1 MFWRKRKQSDFT
13 AEIEAHLEL
22 ETERLKEQGLS
33 EEEARRAARH
43 AFGNITQAQ
52 ERFYE
57 SGRWLWWD
65 HLVQDLRFGLR
76 MLAKNPGFTAVAVLT
91 LALGIGANTAI
102 FSVVNAVLIRP
113 LPYRDPGRLVYISEF
128 WPRETPF
135 RTVPNPDFAN
145 WSDHDRLFDGLAAY
159 GGAAEVNLTSLGAPE
174 RILGAKVTWDF
185 FPLLGVQPSLGRSF
199 LREEDQPGG
208 RQVVLL
214 SHELWQRRFGS
225 NPSVVGSSVNLDGA
239 PHTIV
244 GVIPAGLRF
253 PDDEFKAELFLPMV
267 LARVANWSSRAPE
280 NFRFLRPLARL
291 KPGVTV
297 ANVKAELSGLVQQT
311 AGQEPPQFIRMRA
324 GMEVRVT
331 PLRERLAAPARPI
344 LLVLLCSVGLLLI
357 MSCVN
362 VASLQLA
369 RGAARQKELAVRAAL
384 GAPRL
389 RIAAQL
395 LTESLVLAM
404 AAAPIALLVG
414 FTGLRV
420 LQALGPTQIP
430 HLESVRLDH
439 TVLLF
444 TLIVATLTGILF
456 GLSPAILSSKVNLD
470 EALKHSTS
478 RSTPGHPQHRIRSIL
493 VTTEIA
499 LAVVL
504 LIGAGLLARTFIY
517 LITVNPGFDP
527 HHLLTLRISV
537 SGNEYSKP
545 EQQAAFFEQLLDR
558 MRALPA
564 IQSADAGSGLPLLG
578 WGSLRGTDVEGQ
590 PEAPPGL
597 RPDVPCDAVG
607 PGYFR
612 TLRIPLLA
620 GRVFSEQDR
629 QGAPQVAIVNQA
641 FARQF
646 FPDQNVLGKHI
657 RAGARTGPWREIIGI
672 MGNVRQLGADHPELP
687 ETYVPYL
694 QEPASDMDV
703 VLRAAGDPL
712 NSVADV
718 KAAVRAVDANQPV
731 YDVATMDQRLSESI
745 APQRFNA
752 LLVGMFALLAL
763 GLGAIGIYG
772 VLAYSVAQRTHE
784 IGVRVALGAR
794 RQDVL
799 VLVVGEGMR
808 LVALGMGIGLLGAL
822 ALTRLLR
829 SLLFGV
835 KPSDPVTLVA
845 VSVGLLLVAALAC
858 YLPARRATKIDPMAT
873 LRCE

>member
-1 MFWRKRKQSDFT
+1 
-13 AEIEAHLEL
+13 
-22 ETERLKEQGLS
+22 
-33 EEEARRAARH
+33 
-43 AFGNITQAQ
+43 
-52 ERFYE
+52 
-57 SGRWLWWD
+57 
-65 HLVQDLRFGLR
+65 
-76 MLAKNPGFTAVAVLT
+76 
-91 LALGIGANTAI
+91 
-102 FSVVNAVLIRP
+102 
-113 LPYRDPGRLVYISEF
+113 LPE
-128 WPRETPF
+128 
-135 RTVPNPDFAN
+135 
-145 WSDHDRLFDGLAAY
+145 
-159 GGAAEVNLTSLGAPE
+159 
-174 RILGAKVTWDF
+174 
-185 FPLLGVQPSLGRSF
+185 
-199 LREEDQPGG
+199 
-208 RQVVLL
+208 
-214 SHELWQRRFGS
+214 
-225 NPSVVGSSVNLDGA
+225 
-239 PHTIV
+239 
-244 GVIPAGLRF
+244 
-253 PDDEFKAELFLPMV
+253 
-267 LARVANWSSRAPE
+267 
-280 NFRFLRPLARL
+280 
-291 KPGVTV
+291 
-297 ANVKAELSGLVQQT
+297 
-311 AGQEPPQFIRMRA
+311 
-324 GMEVRVT
+324 
-331 PLRERLAAPARPI
+331 
-344 LLVLLCSVGLLLI
+344 
-357 MSCVN
+357 
-362 VASLQLA
+362 
-369 RGAARQKELAVRAAL
+369 ARQKELAVRAAL

-395 LTESLVLAM
+395 LTESLALAM
-404 AAAPIALLVG
+404 AAAPLALLVG

-420 LQALGPTQIP
+420 LQALAPPQIP
-430 HLESVRLDH
+430 HLESVHLDH

-470 EALKHSTS
+470 DALKHSAS
-478 RSTPGHPQHRIRSIL
+478 RSTLGHPQHRIRSIL
-493 VTTEIA
+493 VTAEIA

-545 EQQAAFFEQLLDR
+545 EKQAAFFEQLLDR

-597 RPDVPCDAVG
+597 RPDVPWDAVG

-620 GRVFSEQDR
+620 GRAFSEQDR

-646 FPDQNVLGKHI
+646 FLDQNVIGKHV

-672 MGNVRQLGADHPELP
+672 VGNVKQLGLDHPELP

-694 QEPASDMDV
+694 QEPTSDMDV

-712 NSVADV
+712 SSAAAVN
-718 KAAVRAVDANQPV
+718 AAVRAVDANQPV

-794 RQDVL
+794 REDVL

-808 LVALGMGIGLLGAL
+808 LVALGMGIGLPGAL

-835 KPSDPVTLVA
+835 KPSDPVTLLA
-845 VSVGLLLVAALAC
+845 VSVGLALVAALAC
-858 YLPARRATKIDPMAT
+858 YLPARRATKIDPMVT

>member
-1 MFWRKRKQSDFT
+1 M
-13 AEIEAHLEL
+13 
-22 ETERLKEQGLS
+22 RL
-33 EEEARRAARH
+33 
-43 AFGNITQAQ
+43 I
-52 ERFYE
+52 
-57 SGRWLWWD
+57 
-65 HLVQDLRFGLR
+65 
-76 MLAKNPGFTAVAVLT
+76 
-91 LALGIGANTAI
+91 
-102 FSVVNAVLIRP
+102 
-113 LPYRDPGRLVYISEF
+113 
-128 WPRETPF
+128 
-135 RTVPNPDFAN
+135 
-145 WSDHDRLFDGLAAY
+145 
-159 GGAAEVNLTSLGAPE
+159 
-174 RILGAKVTWDF
+174 
-185 FPLLGVQPSLGRSF
+185 
-199 LREEDQPGG
+199 
-208 RQVVLL
+208 
-214 SHELWQRRFGS
+214 
-225 NPSVVGSSVNLDGA
+225 
-239 PHTIV
+239 
-244 GVIPAGLRF
+244 
-253 PDDEFKAELFLPMV
+253 
-267 LARVANWSSRAPE
+267 
-280 NFRFLRPLARL
+280 RPLARL
-291 KPGVTV
+291 KSGVTV
-297 ANVKAELSGLVQQT
+297 DNVKAELSGLVQQS
-311 AGQEPPQFIRMRA
+311 AGQEPPPFARMRA

-331 PLRERLAAPARPI
+331 PLHERLAAPARPI

-395 LTESLVLAM
+395 LTESLVLAI

-420 LQALGPTQIP
+420 LQALAPPQIP
-430 HLESVRLDH
+430 HLESVHLDH

-470 EALKHSTS
+470 EALKHGTS

-493 VTTEIA
+493 VTAEIA

-545 EQQAAFFEQLLDR
+545 EQQTAFFEQLLER
-558 MRALPA
+558 VKALPA

-607 PGYFR
+607 PSYFG

-620 GRVFSEQDR
+620 GRAFSEKDR

-646 FPDQNVLGKHI
+646 FPDQNVLGKHV
-657 RAGARTGPWREIIGI
+657 RAGLRTGPWREIIGI
-672 MGNVRQLGADHPELP
+672 VGNVKQLGLDHPESPAIYL
-687 ETYVPYL
+687 PYL
-694 QEPASDMDV
+694 QEPDSSMDALV
-703 VLRAAGDPL
+703 RAAGDPL

-794 RQDVL
+794 RADVL
-799 VLVVGEGMR
+799 ALVVGEGMR
-808 LVALGMGIGLLGAL
+808 LVALGMGIGLPGAL

-835 KPSDPVTLVA
+835 KPSDPVTLLA
-845 VSVGLLLVAALAC
+845 VSVGLLLVASLAC
-858 YLPARRATKIDPMAT
+858 YLPARRATKIDPMVA
-873 LRCE
+873 LRYE

>member
-1 MFWRKRKQSDFT
+1 MIRSSWIFRRRQREKDLDEEVQS
-13 AEIEAHLEL
+13 HL
-22 ETERLKEQGLS
+22 RM
-33 EEEARRAARH
+33 A
-43 AFGNITQAQ
+43 AQ
-52 ERFYE
+52 ERIEQGETAEQAHASAVREF
-57 SGRWLWWD
+57 GNVT
-65 HLVQDLRFGLR
+65 LVKEVTRDMWGLRGLENLLQDLRYGLR
-76 MLAKNPGFTAVAVLT
+76 AMLRNPGFTIVALLT

-102 FSVVNAVLIRP
+102 VSVVNAVLIRP

-159 GGAAEVNLTSLGAPE
+159 GGAAEVNLTSLGEPK

-185 FPLLGVQPSLGRSF
+185 FPLLGVQPSLGRGF

-225 NPSVVGSSVNLDGA
+225 DPSVVGSSVNLDGA

-244 GVIPAGLRF
+244 GVIPAGFQF
-253 PDDEFKAELFLPMV
+253 PDDEFKAELFLPMI
-267 LARVANWSSRAPE
+267 LARIANWSSRAPE
-280 NFRFLRPLARL
+280 NFRLLRPLARL

-297 ANVKAELSGLVQQT
+297 DNVRAELSGLVQQT
-311 AGQEPPQFIRMRA
+311 AGLEPPQFIRMRA

-404 AAAPIALLVG
+404 AAAPLALLVG

-420 LQALGPTQIP
+420 LQALAPPQIP
-430 HLESVRLDH
+430 HLESVHLDH

-470 EALKHSTS
+470 DALKHRTS
-478 RSTPGHPQHRIRSIL
+478 RSTPSHPQHRIRSIL
-493 VTTEIA
+493 VTAEIA

-527 HHLLTLRISV
+527 RHLLTLRISV

-597 RPDVPCDAVG
+597 RPDVTWDAG
-607 PGYFR
+607 
-612 TLRIPLLA
+612 
-620 GRVFSEQDR
+620 S
-629 QGAPQVAIVNQA
+629 
-641 FARQF
+641 
-646 FPDQNVLGKHI
+646 
-657 RAGARTGPWREIIGI
+657 
-672 MGNVRQLGADHPELP
+672 
-687 ETYVPYL
+687 
-694 QEPASDMDV
+694 
-703 VLRAAGDPL
+703 
-712 NSVADV
+712 
-718 KAAVRAVDANQPV
+718 
-731 YDVATMDQRLSESI
+731 
-745 APQRFNA
+745 
-752 LLVGMFALLAL
+752 
-763 GLGAIGIYG
+763 
-772 VLAYSVAQRTHE
+772 
-784 IGVRVALGAR
+784 
-794 RQDVL
+794 
-799 VLVVGEGMR
+799 
-808 LVALGMGIGLLGAL
+808 GLLSDL
-822 ALTRLLR
+822 AH
-829 SLLFGV
+829 
-835 KPSDPVTLVA
+835 P
-845 VSVGLLLVAALAC
+845 
-858 YLPARRATKIDPMAT
+858 PARRS
-873 LRCE
+873 RVQ

>member
-1 MFWRKRKQSDFT
+1 M
-13 AEIEAHLEL
+13 
-22 ETERLKEQGLS
+22 
-33 EEEARRAARH
+33 
-43 AFGNITQAQ
+43 
-52 ERFYE
+52 
-57 SGRWLWWD
+57 
-65 HLVQDLRFGLR
+65 LR
-76 MLAKNPGFTAVAVLT
+76 NPGFTIVALLT

-102 FSVVNAVLIRP
+102 VSVVNAVLIRP

-159 GGAAEVNLTSLGAPE
+159 GGAAEVNLTSLGEPK

-185 FPLLGVQPSLGRSF
+185 FPLLGVQPSLGRGF

-225 NPSVVGSSVNLDGA
+225 DPSVVGSSVNLDGA

-244 GVIPAGLRF
+244 GVIPAGFQF
-253 PDDEFKAELFLPMV
+253 PDDEFKAELFLPMI
-267 LARVANWSSRAPE
+267 LARIANWSSRAPE
-280 NFRFLRPLARL
+280 NFRLLRPLARL

-297 ANVKAELSGLVQQT
+297 DNVRAELSGLVQQT
-311 AGQEPPQFIRMRA
+311 AGLEPPQFIRMRA

-404 AAAPIALLVG
+404 AAAPLALLVG

-420 LQALGPTQIP
+420 LQALAPPQIP
-430 HLESVRLDH
+430 HLESVHLDH

-470 EALKHSTS
+470 DALKHRTS
-478 RSTPGHPQHRIRSIL
+478 RSTPSHPQHRIRSIL
-493 VTTEIA
+493 VTAEIA

-527 HHLLTLRISV
+527 RHLLTLRISV

-597 RPDVPCDAVG
+597 RPDVTWDAG
-607 PGYFR
+607 
-612 TLRIPLLA
+612 
-620 GRVFSEQDR
+620 S
-629 QGAPQVAIVNQA
+629 
-641 FARQF
+641 
-646 FPDQNVLGKHI
+646 
-657 RAGARTGPWREIIGI
+657 
-672 MGNVRQLGADHPELP
+672 
-687 ETYVPYL
+687 
-694 QEPASDMDV
+694 
-703 VLRAAGDPL
+703 
-712 NSVADV
+712 
-718 KAAVRAVDANQPV
+718 
-731 YDVATMDQRLSESI
+731 
-745 APQRFNA
+745 
-752 LLVGMFALLAL
+752 
-763 GLGAIGIYG
+763 
-772 VLAYSVAQRTHE
+772 
-784 IGVRVALGAR
+784 
-794 RQDVL
+794 
-799 VLVVGEGMR
+799 
-808 LVALGMGIGLLGAL
+808 GLLSDL
-822 ALTRLLR
+822 AH
-829 SLLFGV
+829 
-835 KPSDPVTLVA
+835 P
-845 VSVGLLLVAALAC
+845 
-858 YLPARRATKIDPMAT
+858 PARRS
-873 LRCE
+873 RVQ